1 MCGRLNQTGEI
12 KWRDFVTS
20 IRLKPV
26 YNAAPTETL
35 SLIRSDRVEPARWW
49 LVPSWAKE
57 ISTKY
62 SMFNAR
68 SENLTSSKAFRV
80 PFQRQRGIV
89 PISSFIEWRGQ
100 KSGKQPWLVTNE
112 QHCFYA
118 AALWDVWTGDDLPLL
133 SCTIVT
139 TEAAQPFTPWH
150 HRMPVMLGEGEVE
163 RWLDNTVQIPAND
176 PVFRPQLKEPWHL
189 SPLDKAVGN
198 SRQKSPELM
207 NPIGEI
213 LTLSCQV

>member
-26 YNAAPTETL
+26 CNAAPTEIL
-35 SLIRSDRVEPARWW
+35 SLIRGDRVEPARWW

-118 AALWDVWTGDDLPLL
+118 AALWDVWNGDDLPCSPVPSSLQRL
-133 SCTIVT
+133 PNPSRHGT
-139 TEAAQPFTPWH
+139 TECRSCWVKAKWNAGSITQCRFQ
-150 HRMPVMLGEGEVE
+150 RMT
-163 RWLDNTVQIPAND
+163 RYFA
-176 PVFRPQLKEPWHL
+176 H
-189 SPLDKAVGN
+189 N
-198 SRQKSPELM
+198 SKSPGTF
-207 NPIGEI
+207 PPGQGCRQQSSKI
-213 LTLSCQV
+213 T

>member
-80 PFQRQRGIV
+80 PFQ
-89 PISSFIEWRGQ
+89 
-100 KSGKQPWLVTNE
+100 
-112 QHCFYA
+112 C
-118 AALWDVWTGDDLPLL
+118 
-133 SCTIVT
+133 
-139 TEAAQPFTPWH
+139 
-150 HRMPVMLGEGEVE
+150 
-163 RWLDNTVQIPAND
+163 
-176 PVFRPQLKEPWHL
+176 
-189 SPLDKAVGN
+189 
-198 SRQKSPELM
+198 
-207 NPIGEI
+207 
-213 LTLSCQV
+213 